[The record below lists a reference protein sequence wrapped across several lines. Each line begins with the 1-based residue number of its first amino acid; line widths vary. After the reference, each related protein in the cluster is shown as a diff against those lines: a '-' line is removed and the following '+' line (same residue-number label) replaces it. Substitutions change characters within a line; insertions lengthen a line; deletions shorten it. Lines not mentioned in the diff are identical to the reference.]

1 MEDARRLRFRLAF
14 HTRETYVGEMSPLT
28 SRRALRATLSSC
40 VLAAAVAAPA
50 QATVELN
57 IIPHG
62 QGEPGAAWLTAPG
75 ILPSDAQAKMYDRIT
90 PLYRDIGPNVVKASE
105 DGTGF
110 YKSSRLVT
118 NPEDPALI
126 TDQTVAGTVRGEVVQ
141 ARIRRDAYGVPHIYS
156 ATDDGVIFGAGYVIG
171 VDRNLLVSQARS
183 NGIASLIDLPGV
195 PGINL
200 VLGLYDY
207 KPSKSI
213 VAEVNRQQEASL
225 KAAGPEGEKVLRD
238 LDTYVAG
245 LNTWRAAN
253 SPTTAPFTRTDIYA
267 LNGVK
272 AQFLG
277 EGGGAELANEQLLGS
292 LKAALGT
299 RTGEKAYTDLR
310 QRDDPEHPRTG
321 TRPAHWYENVSVAGG
336 RGVVHLKRGS
346 FSSSSVPLPGGQAAS
361 AATARAAA
369 ATTAQPDGDTRASNS
384 LLVSGKRS
392 ATGKPLYVGGPQI
405 GYNYPGLTLEMG
417 LYGPDIKVRGATSA
431 PFPGYMLIGRG
442 EGFGFSLTSAGAD
455 IIDTYAE
462 RLCGSR
468 TKYRYKGKCLS
479 MTTVDAGTITKG
491 GKTTKAIFQRTVH
504 GPVVGYAKDSKGRAI
519 ALSQRRSSAG
529 RETNDQLLFR
539 RLTFGQVKTPAQL
552 NAAAALTPQTFNSFL
567 VTDKDIAYYTSGRL
581 PIRPAGVNP
590 DLPTDGQ
597 GKYEWQGYLP
607 ASRHPQDANPANGM
621 LVNWNNEAAPGWP
634 ASDERVSQG
643 PEDRVKLLDT
653 ELALH
658 DKHTIET
665 VLSAANAAA
674 TQDPRGKLAWP
685 IIRSVLKKSKSP
697 SPLATKLVAVLDD
710 WSAGGASWR
719 DGDSDGTI
727 DAPGV
732 PVIQA
737 IWRPLAD
744 AAMCQ
749 RLKAAGCA
757 ALRARQDEQ
766 NAPPGGQSS
775 GWQNYLDKDLRRVL
789 GRPVMGAYALKYC
802 GNGNARSC
810 ASRLWRAI
818 DTAGRRAAV
827 KQGQDPSKWRQ
838 SESTVAI
845 KFSPLPLTT
854 MQYTN
859 KPSGIHQVL
868 QLAP

>member
-1 MEDARRLRFRLAF
+1 M
-14 HTRETYVGEMSPLT
+14 GPL
-28 SRRALRATLSSC
+28 SAGRVIGAALSSC
-40 VLAAAVAAPA
+40 VLAAAFAAPA

-62 QGEPGAAWLTAPG
+62 QGEPGASWLTTPG

-90 PLYRDIGPNVVKASE
+90 PLYRDIGANVTTPSE

-110 YKSSRLVT
+110 YKSSRLIT

-126 TDQTVAGTVRGEVVQ
+126 TDKTVTGSVRGQALQ
-141 ARIRRDAYGVPHIYS
+141 ARIRRDSYGVPHVYS

-171 VDRNLLVSQARS
+171 EDRNLLIAQARS
-183 NGIASLIDLPGV
+183 NGIASLIDIPGV

-200 VLGLYDY
+200 ILGLYNY
-207 KPSKSI
+207 KPTQAI
-213 VAEVNRQQEASL
+213 LDQVTAQQETSL
-225 KAAGPEGEKVLRD
+225 RAAGPEGVAVINDIE
-238 LDTYVAG
+238 TYVAG
-245 LNTWRAAN
+245 ANAWREAN
-253 SPTTAPFTRTDIYA
+253 SPGTAPYTKTDIYA

-277 EGGGAELANEQLLGS
+277 EGGGAELANEQMLGG
-292 LKAALGT
+292 LKSALGT
-299 RTGEKAYTDLR
+299 KTGEKAYTDLR

-321 TRPAHWYENVSVAGG
+321 VRPAHWYEKVSVANG
-336 RGVVHLKRGS
+336 RGVVHLKPGS
-346 FSSSSVPLPGGQAAS
+346 FSSSSIQLPGGAA
-361 AATARAAA
+361 AARATARAVA
-369 ATTAQPDGDTRASNS
+369 ATDAQPDGDTRASNS
-384 LLVSGKRS
+384 LLVSGRRS

-417 LYGPDIKVRGATSA
+417 LYGPHIKVRGATSA

-462 RLCGSR
+462 RLCGGSK
-468 TKYRYKGKCLS
+468 TKYRYKGVCRS
-479 MTTVDAGTITKG
+479 MTTVDAGSISKG
-491 GKTTKAIFQRTVH
+491 DAKPVEAIFKRTVH
-504 GPVVGYAKDSKGRAI
+504 GPVVGYATDTKGHRV
-519 ALSQRRSSAG
+519 ALSRRRSSAG

-552 NAAAALTPQTFNSFL
+552 DAAGALTPQTFNSLL

-597 GKYEWQGYLP
+597 GRYEWKGYLP
-607 ASRHPQDANPANGM
+607 SSKHPQDANPSTGM

-643 PEDRVKLLDT
+643 PEDRVRLLDT

-658 DKHTIET
+658 QKHTIET

-685 IIRSVLKKSKSP
+685 IIRAVLKKAKSP
-697 SPLATKLVAVLDD
+697 SPLATKVVAVLDD
-710 WSAGGASWR
+710 WSKGGASWR
-719 DGDSDGTI
+719 DGNVDGTI

-732 PVIQA
+732 PAIQA

-749 RLKAAGCA
+749 RLKAKGCQ
-757 ALRARQDEQ
+757 ALRDRQNEQ

-775 GWQNYLDKDLRRVL
+775 GWQNYMDKDLRRLL
-789 GRPVMGAYALKYC
+789 GRKVRGAYKLTYC
-802 GNGNARSC
+802 GDGRVKSC
-810 ASRLWRAI
+810 ASRLWAAI
-818 DTAGRRAAV
+818 DKSSRQAATTL
-827 KQGQDPSKWRQ
+827 GPEPSAWRQ
-838 SESTVAI
+838 AESTVAI
-845 KFSPLPLTT
+845 HFAPIPLTT

>member
-1 MEDARRLRFRLAF
+1 M
-14 HTRETYVGEMSPLT
+14 GPLT
-28 SRRALRATLSSC
+28 RGRALRATLSSC
-40 VLAAAVAAPA
+40 VLAAVFAVPA

-62 QGEPGAAWLTAPG
+62 QGEPGASWLTAPG

-90 PLYRDIGPNVVKASE
+90 PLYRDIQANVTTPSE

-110 YKSSRLVT
+110 YKSSRLIT

-126 TDQTVAGTVRGEVVQ
+126 TDKTVTGSIRGLALT

-171 VDRNLLVSQARS
+171 EDRNLLLNQART

-207 KPSKSI
+207 KPSQTI
-213 VAEVNRQQEASL
+213 VDAVTKQQTDSL
-225 KAAGPEGEKVLRD
+225 LAAGPEGQAVLND
-238 LDTYVAG
+238 LDTYLAG
-245 LNTWRAAN
+245 INTWRAES
-253 SPTTAPFTRTDIYA
+253 SPSTPAYTRTDIYA
-267 LNGVK
+267 LNGIK

-277 EGGGAELANEQLLGS
+277 EGGGAELANEQMLGS
-292 LKAALGT
+292 LKKALGT
-299 RTGEKAYTDLR
+299 KTGEKAYTDLR
-310 QRDDPEHPRTG
+310 QRNDPEHPRTG
-321 TRPAHWYENVSVAGG
+321 TKAAHYYSSKTSVANG
-336 RGVVHLKRGS
+336 RGVVHLKAKS
-346 FSSSSVPLPGGQAAS
+346 FRSSAVALPGGAAAS
-361 AATARAAA
+361 RAVARAVAKD
-369 ATTAQPDGDTRASNS
+369 TAQPDGDTRASNS

-417 LYGPDIKVRGATSA
+417 LYGPDIKVRGASSA

-455 IIDTYAE
+455 MIDTYAE
-462 RLCGSR
+462 RLCGSD
-468 TKYRYKGKCLS
+468 TKYRYKGKCVA
-479 MTTVDAGTITKG
+479 MQTVDAGTISKG
-491 GKTTKAIFQRTVH
+491 GKTTKAIFRRTVH
-504 GPVVGYAKDSKGRAI
+504 GPVIGYARDSHGRRV

-529 RETNDQLLFR
+529 METNDQLLFR

-552 NAAAALTPQTFNSFL
+552 NAAAALTPQTFNSLL

-581 PIRPAGVNP
+581 PVRPTGVNP
-590 DLPTDGQ
+590 DLPVDGQ
-597 GKYEWQGYLP
+597 GKYEWKGYLA
-607 ASRHPQDANPANGM
+607 ASRHPQDANPASGM

-658 DKHTIET
+658 QKHTIET
-665 VLSAANAAA
+665 VLSAANAGA

-685 IIRSVLKKSKSP
+685 IIRSVLKKAKAP
-697 SPLATKLVAVLDD
+697 TPLASKLVAVLDR

-719 DGDSDGTI
+719 DGNVDGTI
-727 DAPGV
+727 DDPGV

-749 RLKAAGCA
+749 RLTAAGCA

-789 GRPVMGAYALKYC
+789 GRPVKGAYQLKYC
-802 GNGNARSC
+802 GDGNAKRC
-810 ASRLWRAI
+810 AKRLWAAI
-818 DTAGRRAAV
+818 AKAGRTAAA
-827 KQGQDPSKWRQ
+827 KKGQNPSKWRQ

>member
-1 MEDARRLRFRLAF
+1 M
-14 HTRETYVGEMSPLT
+14 GPLT
-28 SRRALRATLSSC
+28 AGRAIGATLSSC
-40 VLAAAVAAPA
+40 VLAAAFAAPA

-62 QGEPGAAWLTAPG
+62 QGEPGASWLTAPG
-75 ILPSDAQAKMYDRIT
+75 ILPADAQAKMYDRIT
-90 PLYRDIGPNVVKASE
+90 PLYRDIGPDVIKPSE
-105 DGTGF
+105 DGTGY
-110 YKSSRLVT
+110 YKSSRLIT
-118 NPEDPALI
+118 NAEDPALI
-126 TDQTVAGTVRGEVVQ
+126 TDLTVKGTVRGEVLQ
-141 ARIRRDAYGVPHIYS
+141 ARIRRDSYGVPHIYS

-171 VDRNLLVSQARS
+171 DDRSLLVTQARS

-207 KPSKSI
+207 KPSKTVI
-213 VAEVNRQQEASL
+213 DQVDRQQEASL
-225 KAAGPEGEKVLRD
+225 KAAGPEGVKVLRD
-238 LDTYVAG
+238 IDTYVAG
-245 LNTWRAAN
+245 LNTWRAAA
-253 SPTTAPFTRTDIYA
+253 SPSTAPFTRTDIYA
-267 LNGVK
+267 LNGIK

-277 EGGGAELANEQLLGS
+277 EGGGAELANEQMLGG

-310 QRDDPEHPRTG
+310 QRNDPEHPRTG
-321 TRPAHWYENVSVAGG
+321 TKPAHWYEDASVANG

-346 FSSSSVPLPGGQAAS
+346 FTSSSIPLPGEPAATR
-361 AATARAAA
+361 ATARAVAA
-369 ATTAQPDGDTRASNS
+369 KTAQPDGDTRASNS

-392 ATGKPLYVGGPQI
+392 VTGKPLYVGGPQI

-417 LYGPDIKVRGATSA
+417 LYGPHIKVRGATSA

-455 IIDTYAE
+455 IKDTYAE

-468 TKYRYKGKCLS
+468 TKYRYKGKCRT
-479 MTTVDAGTITKG
+479 METIDAGTITKG
-491 GKTTKAIFQRTVH
+491 GKTTKATFRRTVH
-504 GPVVGYAKDSKGRAI
+504 GPVVGYARDSAGRTV
-519 ALSQRRSSAG
+519 ALAQRRSSAG
-529 RETNDQLLFR
+529 RETNDQMLFR
-539 RLTFGQVKTPAQL
+539 SLTFGQVKTPAQL
-552 NAAAALTPQTFNSFL
+552 NAAAALTPQTFNSLL
-567 VTDKDIAYYTSGRL
+567 VTKKDIAYYTSGRL
-581 PIRPAGVNP
+581 PIRPKGVNP

-607 ASRHPQDANPANGM
+607 SSRHPQDANPPSGM

-643 PEDRVKLLDT
+643 PEDRVRLLTT
-653 ELALH
+653 ELARH
-658 DKHTIET
+658 RKHTIET
-665 VLSAANAAA
+665 VLSAANAGA

-685 IIRSVLKKSKSP
+685 IIRAVLKKGKAP
-697 SPLATKLVAVLDD
+697 SPLAAKLVAVLDR

-719 DGDSDGTI
+719 DGNVDGTI

-732 PVIQA
+732 PVMQA
-737 IWRPLAD
+737 IWIPLAD

-749 RLKAAGCA
+749 RLTAAGCR
-757 ALRARQDEQ
+757 ALRERQGEQ

-789 GRPVMGAYALKYC
+789 GRRVRGAYALKYC
-802 GNGNARSC
+802 GQGDARKC
-810 ASRLWRAI
+810 ASRLWAAI
-818 DTAGRRAAV
+818 DKAGRRAAA
-827 KQGQDPSKWRQ
+827 KQGPDPAKWRQ
-838 SESTVAI
+838 AESTVAI
-845 KFSPLPLTT
+845 TFSPLPLTT